1 MASFDSIVIGEDWIS
16 EHYFT
21 TDSAKESF
29 HGKVLE
35 LRKLWDA
42 EKKDGRRTVR
52 DDLLATTGELQTA
65 LAALAENPDAAP
77 TAHAL
82 TRTTFGYPAALSTY
96 TAERAGSA
104 LEIPDALLD
113 GVTSVLFLQAVP
125 VASIEDLLDPDTGQL
140 ITPAVEDGKPID
152 SASKAVSAAFRS
164 DNPPVFVV
172 VQAGQWLLLAEAERW
187 AEGRY
192 LAVDLL
198 VVAERRHE
206 AKGGEIDRVAA
217 MFGKQALLP
226 DADGNIW
233 WTGVLEDSVKHTVGV
248 SKDLR
253 EGIRLSI
260 EIIANEVVR
269 RRADQGLTLDG
280 IEGQDL
286 AKHSLRFLY
295 RILFLLY
302 AEASP
307 EMRVLPTGAAEY
319 EEGYGLDRLRELTLT
334 ELVSEQSRTGTHLYE
349 SLATLFR
356 LVDRGHS
363 PAVRED
369 AADDPAPGLEF
380 QPLRAD
386 LFKPESTA
394 LIDEVGLGNEATQRV
409 LEHLLLSKESKG
421 RRGADRG
428 FISYAELGI
437 NQLGAVYEGLMSYT
451 GFFAEEDLYE
461 VAKNGDPEKG
471 SWVVPVDRSD
481 HLDEKDFV
489 RVVDEATGED
499 KPVLHRKGTFVF
511 RLAGRERQQSA
522 SYYTPEVL
530 TKFVVSQALEE
541 LLDQN
546 DERTTPEQI
555 LELTICE
562 PALGSGAFAIEAV
575 RQLAAEY
582 LKRKQEDLGE
592 LIDADQYPVELQ
604 KVKAHIALHQVY
616 GVDLNAT
623 AVELAE
629 ISLWLDTMVA
639 GLQAPWFG
647 LHLRRGNSLIGARRS
662 VYAPSLLTK
671 KQWLKTPA
679 KDVPLG
685 KEIGAGIHH
694 FLLPSEGWGAVVDT
708 AEAKKYAPEKREELR
723 LWRNEIRKSPG
734 KAIVK
739 RLQALAQRVDTLWGF
754 TLRRLT
760 IAESEIRRDI
770 HLWGSNPVD
779 HTPAVTREEIERA
792 LHDESGAYRRLRRA
806 LDAWCSLWFWPLTT
820 GIEPPDWDQWV
831 GGLEAILGVPSKAG
845 KFEKY
850 GQTSMAGDMSWQ
862 ELDVAED
869 TDRAFAQAAP
879 IGRAIASFPWLEA
892 AADIAGTQ
900 GFFHWELDFAPVF
913 ARGGFDLQ
921 AGNPPWVRPRSD
933 INALLAEGD
942 PWWQLAVKPTQE
954 QVKAARE
961 ATLALPGIRDL
972 VLQGTVDVA
981 STSAFV
987 GSPSE
992 YPLLAGLQPDLY
1004 RCFMTLTWRNA
1015 KPTGSVGLIHLESH
1029 FTDEKAGTLRA
1040 ETYRRLRR
1048 HWQFIN
1054 ELQLFE
1060 IQHQKRYG
1068 VNVYGDSQNPDFHQ
1082 AASLYHPDTVVRSL
1096 EHDGSGTEPGIK
1108 DLDDNW
1114 DVRPHA
1120 SRIVTVTS
1128 ETLRSWHA
1136 VLETED
1142 IPIEHTRM
1150 VYAVNRSTATVLDKL
1165 ARAPRIGALGLRFS
1179 RGWDESIDRAKGYF
1193 DSEWG
1198 VSESWDS
1205 VILQGSHLSV
1215 GRPLYKYPNESML
1228 HNTDWTEVD
1237 LEALA
1242 PDEIPVTSYKPRGD
1256 RARYDAAYTRWK
1268 TEPEDSSIPAR
1279 KHYRLAWRN
1288 MAANTGERTLIPAL
1302 IPPGTAHIHGVSSVG
1317 LPESDVTLAV
1327 VGGCTTSLLHDFA
1340 VRVAPKSTISAST
1353 LDRLPFV
1360 DNDVLRPLILLRSLR
1375 LNCVTSA
1382 YASLWEELYDG
1393 SWQHDSWVPG
1403 VGLDYIG
1410 RAGLGNVSPDW
1421 TCATPLRRAVD
1432 RRQALVEIDAIVAI
1446 ALGITADE
1454 LVTIYRTQFP
1464 VLQGYDR
1471 EAVYDS
1477 NGRQLPT
1484 KLASEY
1490 RKKGFVSTVDLTVGG
1505 VSFTEPFSSIDRA
1518 TDLNV
1523 AHKHFQQIATAESRR
1538 NQNPRHLDCV
1548 SGPTSQKR

>member
-42 EKKDGRRTVR
+42 EAKEGRATVR
-52 DDLLATTGELQTA
+52 SDLLAATKDLQTA
-65 LAALAENPDAAP
+65 LAGLAENPDAA
-77 TAHAL
+77 TEAHAL
-82 TRTTFGYPAALSTY
+82 TRTTFGYPASLSTF
-96 TAERAGSA
+96 TAERAGSE
-104 LEIPDALLD
+104 LEIPDAKLD
-113 GVTSVLFLQAVP
+113 GVASVLFLQAVP
-125 VASIEDLLDPDTGQL
+125 VASIEDLLDPETGLL
-140 ITPAVEDGKPID
+140 IAPAVEDGKPIE

-164 DNPPVFVV
+164 DTPPVFVV

-192 LAVDLL
+192 LAVDML

-217 MFGKQALLP
+217 MFGRQALLP

-260 EIIANEVVR
+260 EIIANEVVKR
-269 RRADQGLTLDG
+269 RGAKGLTLDG
-280 IEGQDL
+280 IDGQDL

-363 PAVRED
+363 PAVRENV
-369 AADDPAPGLEF
+369 ADDPAPGLEF

-421 RRGADRG
+421 RRGSDRG

-471 SWVVPVDRSD
+471 SWVVPTNRSD
-481 HLDEKDFV
+481 HLSESDFV
-489 RVVDEATGED
+489 RKIDEATGEE

-582 LKRKQEDLGE
+582 LKRKQENLGE

-685 KEIGAGIHH
+685 EEIGAGIHH
-694 FLLPSEGWGAVVDT
+694 FLLPSEGWGAVIDT
-708 AEAKKYAPEKREELR
+708 AEAKTYAPKKREELR
-723 LWRNEIRKSPG
+723 LWRNEIRKSPS

-739 RLQALAQRVDTLWGF
+739 RLAALAQRVEMLWEF

-770 HLWGSNPVD
+770 RLWGSEPVD
-779 HTPAVTREEIERA
+779 HAPAVTREEIENV
-792 LHDESGAYRRLRRA
+792 LSNPNGAYQRLRRVM
-806 LDAWCSLWFWPLTT
+806 DAWCAIWSWPLTT
-820 GIEPPDWDQWV
+820 DTEPPDWDQWV
-831 GGLEAILGVPSKAG
+831 GGLEAVLGVPVKETAA
-845 KFEKY
+845 ERR
-850 GQTSMAGDMSWQ
+850 GQMSIGRDTSWQ
-862 ELDVAED
+862 KLAFAEENDLLLSRAMAVGHAYHQFPWLDVAQRIAED
-869 TDRAFAQAAP
+869 
-879 IGRAIASFPWLEA
+879 
-892 AADIAGTQ
+892 Q
-900 GFFHWELDFAPVF
+900 GYFHWELDFTPVF

-921 AGNPPWVRPRSD
+921 VGNPPWVRPDWDEASV
-933 INALLAEGD
+933 LAEFD
-942 PWWQLAVKPTQE
+942 PWWQLAEKPAE
-954 QVKAARE
+954 PHKKAKRAEVLEKPAAQQYFLDERSAQAGNNE
-961 ATLALPGIRDL
+961 HLGSATDRPILD
-972 VLQGTVDVA
+972 
-981 STSAFV
+981 
-987 GSPSE
+987 
-992 YPLLAGLQPDLY
+992 GLQPDLY
-1004 RCFMTLTWRNA
+1004 RCFMQSTWRL
-1015 KPTGSVGLIHLESH
+1015 TGRRGIVGLIHPESH
-1029 FTDEKAGTLRA
+1029 FNEIRANSLRS
-1040 ETYRRLRR
+1040 ETYHRLRR
-1048 HWQFIN
+1048 HWQFRNEQSLFSEIN
-1054 ELQLFE
+1054 HTRL
-1060 IQHQKRYG
+1060 YG
-1068 VNVYGDSQNPDFHQ
+1068 VHIYGPRRSAPNFLQANWIFH
-1082 AASLYHPDTVVRSL
+1082 PETVSRSL
-1096 EHDGSGTEPGIK
+1096 IHDGTGIQPGIK
-1108 DLDDNW
+1108 TDSDKW
-1114 DVRPHA
+1114 DSSPHA
-1120 SRIVTVTS
+1120 DRILHIDSSTLNQWAALVDEPGTPAS
-1128 ETLRSWHA
+1128 EARMLYPANLASAA
-1136 VLETED
+1136 VLEKLSASERLSSIEFSWTPGWHESAD
-1142 IPIEHTRM
+1142 KKRGLIESAASIPQDWRE
-1150 VYAVNRSTATVLDKL
+1150 A
-1165 ARAPRIGALGLRFS
+1165 
-1179 RGWDESIDRAKGYF
+1179 
-1193 DSEWG
+1193 
-1198 VSESWDS
+1198 
-1205 VILQGSHLSV
+1205 ILQGPHISV
-1215 GRPLYKYPNESML
+1215 ATPIFKQPNETLKNNLDWSTIEVESL
-1228 HNTDWTEVD
+1228 SPDFIPRTSFRPSTDY
-1237 LEALA
+1237 AHY
-1242 PDEIPVTSYKPRGD
+1242 IG
-1256 RARYDAAYTRWK
+1256 AYPKWN
-1268 TEPEDSSIPAR
+1268 ENPSSSFF
-1279 KHYRLAWRN
+1279 RLAWRK
-1288 MAANTGERTLIPAL
+1288 MADSATVRTLHTAI
-1302 IPPGTAHIHGVSSVG
+1302 IPPGPCHIHGVYSMTTADMKDLAVAAGITSSLAADFFMKVYG
-1317 LPESDVTLAV
+1317 AANITSGVFEKLPHFRGHALESD
-1327 VGGCTTSLLHDFA
+1327 
-1340 VRVAPKSTISAST
+1340 
-1353 LDRLPFV
+1353 
-1360 DNDVLRPLILLRSLR
+1360 LILRSLR
-1375 LNCVTSA
+1375 LNCVVQP
-1382 YASLWEELYDG
+1382 YAPLWQELYDAK
-1393 SWQHDSWVPG
+1393 WQGATWVPDTG
-1403 VGLDYIG
+1403 VKYKG
-1410 RAGLGNVSPDW
+1410 RNPLGAVEPAW
-1421 TCATPLRRAVD
+1421 EWATPLRRAAD
-1432 RRQALVEIDAIVAI
+1432 RRHALVEIDAIVAI
-1446 ALGITADE
+1446 MLGITADE
-1454 LVTIYRTQFP
+1454 LLTIYRTQFP
-1464 VLQGYDR
+1464 VLQKYER
-1471 EAVYDS
+1471 EALYDAT
-1477 NGRQLPT
+1477 GRLIPT

-1490 RKKGFVSTVDLTVGG
+1490 RKKGSLKLADLTVDGITYKGPFTGVDRERDMKLAHDHFLGLSTTHQSGG
-1505 VSFTEPFSSIDRA
+1505 
-1518 TDLNV
+1518 
-1523 AHKHFQQIATAESRR
+1523 
-1538 NQNPRHLDCV
+1538 HL
-1548 SGPTSQKR
+1548 

>member
-42 EKKDGRRTVR
+42 EKKDGRSTIR
-52 DDLLATTGELQTA
+52 DDLLAATGELQTA

-77 TAHAL
+77 EAHAL
-82 TRTTFGYPAALSTY
+82 TRTALGYPAALSTF
-96 TAERAGSA
+96 TAERAGSELA
-104 LEIPDALLD
+104 IPNARLD

-125 VASIEDLLDPDTGQL
+125 AASIEDLLDPDTGQL
-140 ITPAVEDGKPID
+140 ITPAIEDGKPIE

-164 DNPPVFVV
+164 DTPPAFVV

-217 MFGKQALLP
+217 MFGRQALLP
-226 DADGNIW
+226 DGDGNVW

-260 EIIANEVVR
+260 EIIANEVVC

-356 LVDRGHS
+356 LVDRGHT
-363 PAVRED
+363 PAVREGVE
-369 AADDPAPGLEF
+369 DDPAPGLEF

-409 LEHLLLSKESKG
+409 LEHLLLSKEAKG
-421 RRGADRG
+421 RKGAERG

-471 SWVVPVDRSD
+471 SWVVPTNRSD
-481 HLDEKDFV
+481 HLDPKDFV
-489 RVVDEATGED
+489 RKVDEATGEE
-499 KPVLHRKGTFVF
+499 KPVLHEKGTFVF

-546 DERTTPEQI
+546 NERTTPEQI
-555 LELTICE
+555 LQLSICE

-662 VYAPSLLTK
+662 VYAPSLLAR
-671 KQWLKTPA
+671 KQWLKEPA

-685 KEIGAGIHH
+685 EEIGAGIHH
-694 FLLPSEGWGAVVDT
+694 FLLPSEGWGAVIDT
-708 AEAKKYAPEKREELR
+708 AEARTYAPEKREELR
-723 LWRNEIRKSPG
+723 LWRNEIRKSPS

-739 RLQALAQRVDTLWGF
+739 RLAALAQRVETLWEF

-770 HLWGSNPVD
+770 PLWGSDPVT
-779 HTPAVTREEIERA
+779 HTPAVTREEIENV
-792 LHDESGAYRRLRRA
+792 LSNPNGAYQRLRRVM
-806 LDAWCSLWFWPLTT
+806 DAWCAIWSWPLTT
-820 GIEPPDWDQWV
+820 DVEPPDWDQWV
-831 GGLEAILGVPSKAG
+831 GGLEATLGVPPKAG
-845 KFEKY
+845 RFEKY
-850 GQTSMAGDMSWQ
+850 GQTSLSGDMSWQ

-869 TDRAFAQAAP
+869 TDLTFAQAFP
-879 IGRAIASFPWLEA
+879 IEKALDGFPWLQA
-892 AADIAGTQ
+892 AAEIADTQ
-900 GFFHWELDFAPVF
+900 GFFQWELDFAPVM
-913 ARGGFDLQ
+913 AHGGFDLQ
-921 AGNPPWVRPRSD
+921 VGNPPWVRPD
-933 INALLAEGD
+933 WDEAGMLAEFD
-942 PWWQLAVKPTQE
+942 PWWQLTDK
-954 QVKAARE
+954 
-961 ATLALPGIRDL
+961 
-972 VLQGTVDVA
+972 
-981 STSAFV
+981 
-987 GSPSE
+987 PSE
-992 YPLLAGLQPDLY
+992 QAKQHKRDEALADTHQVLNLLRERSMQAGATAFLGSASDWPILSGLRTDLY
-1004 RCFMTLTWRNA
+1004 RCFMERTWRSSTQSGA
-1015 KPTGSVGLIHLESH
+1015 IGLIHPDSH
-1029 FTDEKAGTLRA
+1029 FSEIRAVQLRT
-1040 ETYRRLRR
+1040 ESYRRLRR
-1048 HWQFIN
+1048 HWAFSNQLKLFSEIGNTREFAVHIYGCRYTKVSFI
-1054 ELQLFE
+1054 QASSLFHPE
-1060 IQHQKRYG
+1060 T
-1068 VNVYGDSQNPDFHQ
+1068 VTS
-1082 AASLYHPDTVVRSL
+1082 SLR
-1096 EHDGSGTEPGIK
+1096 HDGSGPEPGIK
-1108 DLDDNW
+1108 TADDRWNTA
-1114 DVRPHA
+1114 PHA
-1120 SRIVTVTS
+1120 RRILAIRESTLQTWADLIDEPGTPPQNARMLYPTNQATS
-1128 ETLRSWHA
+1128 QA
-1136 VLETED
+1136 LE
-1142 IPIEHTRM
+1142 
-1150 VYAVNRSTATVLDKL
+1150 KL
-1165 ARAPRIGALGLRFS
+1165 AAAPRVGESQFNWTSGWNETTDRK
-1179 RGWDESIDRAKGYF
+1179 RGFFTSGSATPDKWEHA
-1193 DSEWG
+1193 
-1198 VSESWDS
+1198 
-1205 VILQGSHLSV
+1205 ILQGPHITVSTPIFQEPNASMKSH
-1215 GRPLYKYPNESML
+1215 RDYQ
-1228 HNTDWTEVD
+1228 EVD
-1237 LEALA
+1237 LTELGE
-1242 PDEIPVTSYKPRGD
+1242 DFIPRTSYQLNKPDQEYFASYPHWGENSSVDYYRVCWRFMAD
-1256 RARYDAAYTRWK
+1256 SATVRTLHAAILPPGPSFVGTIFSATLPTTKDTVIAGGIW
-1268 TEPEDSSIPAR
+1268 SSISADFFVKVSGFSQLR
-1279 KHYRLAWRN
+1279 H
-1288 MAANTGERTLIPAL
+1288 
-1302 IPPGTAHIHGVSSVG
+1302 GTM
-1317 LPESDVTLAV
+1317 
-1327 VGGCTTSLLHDFA
+1327 
-1340 VRVAPKSTISAST
+1340 R
-1353 LDRLPFV
+1353 RLPHIR
-1360 DNDVLRPLILLRSLR
+1360 DHSLERHLLLRTLR
-1375 LNCVTSA
+1375 LNCLVRA
-1382 YASLWEELYDG
+1382 YAPLWNDMYDD
-1393 SWQHDSWVPG
+1393 SWQGDSWVPG
-1403 VGLDYIG
+1403 VGFDRTG
-1410 RAGLGNVSPDW
+1410 RARLGDVGKEW
-1421 TCATPLRRAVD
+1421 EWATPLRRAAD

-1446 ALGITADE
+1446 MLGITADE
-1454 LVTIYRTQFP
+1454 LLTIYRTQFP
-1464 VLQGYDR
+1464 VLQKYER
-1471 EAVYDS
+1471 EALYDAT
-1477 NGRQLPT
+1477 GRQLPT

-1490 RKKGFVSTVDLTVGG
+1490 RKKGPLKPADLTVDGI
-1505 VSFTEPFSSIDRA
+1505 TYQEPFTGIDRERDMKLA
-1518 TDLNV
+1518 YV
-1523 AHKHFQQIATAESRR
+1523 YFQERT
-1538 NQNPRHLDCV
+1538 NQP
-1548 SGPTSQKR
+1548 

>member
-29 HGKVLE
+29 QGKVLE

-42 EKKDGRRTVR
+42 EKKEGRTTVR
-52 DDLLATTGELQTA
+52 DDLLAAAGALQTA
-65 LAALAENPDAAP
+65 LAGLAESPDAAP
-77 TAHAL
+77 EAHAL
-82 TRTTFGYPAALSTY
+82 ARTTFGYPAVLATF
-96 TAERAGSA
+96 TADRAGSE
-104 LEIPDALLD
+104 LEIPDAKLD
-113 GVTSVLFLQAVP
+113 GTSSVLFLQAVP
-125 VASIEDLLDPDTGQL
+125 VASIEDVLDPETGLL
-140 ITPAVEDGKPID
+140 IAPAVEDGKPID

-164 DNPPVFVV
+164 DAPPAFVV

-217 MFGKQALLP
+217 VFGRQALLP

-233 WTGVLEDSVKHTVGV
+233 WAGVLEDSVKHTVGV

-269 RRADQGLTLDG
+269 RRAAKSLTLDG
-280 IEGQDL
+280 IDGQDL

-334 ELVSEQSRTGTHLYE
+334 ELVSEQARTGTHLYE

-363 PAVRED
+363 PAVRENV
-369 AADDPAPGLEF
+369 ADDPAPGLQF

-386 LFKPESTA
+386 LFKPEATA

-421 RRGADRG
+421 RKGAERG

-471 SWVVPVDRSD
+471 SWVVPVGRSD

-489 RVVDEATGED
+489 RAVDEATGEE

-555 LELTICE
+555 LDLTICE

-592 LIDADQYPVELQ
+592 LIDADQYPLELQ

-679 KDVPLG
+679 KDVPLSSPVEPSPSPVEPG
-685 KEIGAGIHH
+685 RNPIGAGIHH
-694 FLLPSEGWGAVVDT
+694 FLLPSEGWGAVIDT
-708 AEAKKYAPEKREELR
+708 AEAKTYAPEKREELR
-723 LWRNEIRKSPG
+723 LWRNKIRKYPS
-734 KAIVK
+734 KDINK
-739 RLQALAQRVDTLWGF
+739 RLAALAQRVETLWEF
-754 TLRRLT
+754 TIRRLT

-770 HLWGSNPVD
+770 HLWGSDPVD
-779 HTPAVTREEIERA
+779 HSSVVTREQIERV
-792 LHDESGAYRRLRRA
+792 LHDEDGAYRRVRRA
-806 LDAWCSLWFWPLTT
+806 MDAWCAIWSWPLTT
-820 GIEPPDWDQWV
+820 DIEPPDWDQWV
-831 GGLEAILGVPSKAG
+831 GGLEAILGVPPKAG

-850 GQTSMAGDMSWQ
+850 GQTSLAGDMSWR

-869 TDRAFAQAAP
+869 ADRTFAQALP
-879 IGRAIASFPWLEA
+879 IEKALDSFQWLSLAASIA
-892 AADIAGTQ
+892 DTQ
-900 GFFHWELDFAPVF
+900 GYFHWELDFAPVF

-921 AGNPPWVRPRSD
+921 VGNPPWVRPD
-933 INALLAEGD
+933 WDEAGVLAEFD
-942 PWWQLAVKPTQE
+942 PWWQLADKPAETIKRRKRRDALDRSELLRAFLDERAE
-954 QVKAARE
+954 QSAVTE
-961 ATLALPGIRDL
+961 QLGS
-972 VLQGTVDVA
+972 GVDRPV
-981 STSAFV
+981 
-987 GSPSE
+987 
-992 YPLLAGLQPDLY
+992 LAGLRTDLY
-1004 RCFMTLTWRNA
+1004 RCFMDQTWRSAAPN
-1015 KPTGSVGLIHLESH
+1015 GIVGLIHQDSH
-1029 FTDEKAGTLRA
+1029 FTELRA
-1040 ETYRRLRR
+1040 KSLRQAAYRRLRR
-1048 HWQFIN
+1048 HWQFRN
-1054 ELQLFE
+1054 EQRLFE
-1060 IQHQKRYG
+1060 IHNAIEYAVHIYG
-1068 VNVYGDSQNPDFHQ
+1068 RELEPRFMQ
-1082 AASLYHPDTVVRSL
+1082 ASSLYHPDTVSRSL
-1096 EHDGSGTEPGIK
+1096 NHDGSGAAPGIK
-1108 DLDDNW
+1108 DDVGDW
-1114 DVRPHA
+1114 DLRPHA
-1120 SRIVTVTS
+1120 QRIIEVDKSVLSTWANLVDEPGTNALDARILYPINAAS
-1128 ETLRSWHA
+1128 ARVLGKMAAVPRLGEVDFDWTFGWNET
-1136 VLETED
+1136 T
-1142 IPIEHTRM
+1142 
-1150 VYAVNRSTATVLDKL
+1150 
-1165 ARAPRIGALGLRFS
+1165 
-1179 RGWDESIDRAKGYF
+1179 DRQRDLFISKSAIAS
-1193 DSEWG
+1193 DWR
-1198 VSESWDS
+1198 D
-1205 VILQGSHLSV
+1205 VILQGPHLTVSN
-1215 GRPLYKYPNESML
+1215 PLYQTPNETMRSNKDYSETAL
-1228 HNTDWTEVD
+1228 D
-1237 LEALA
+1237 LIETNY
-1242 PDEIPVTSYKPRGD
+1242 IPRTSYQIAKP
-1256 RARYDAAYTRWK
+1256 YDEYISAYPKWDNR
-1268 TEPEDSSIPAR
+1268 PSSEFF
-1279 KHYRLAWRN
+1279 RLAWRRMCN
-1288 MAANTGERTLIPAL
+1288 SGNVRTVHPAI
-1302 IPPGTAHIHGVSSVG
+1302 IPPGPCHMHLVLSARISNTRDTALAAGFWSSLAVDFFVKVAGVSDLTQNVIRRF
-1317 LPESDVTLAV
+1317 PHVQD
-1327 VGGCTTSLLHDFA
+1327 H
-1340 VRVAPKSTISAST
+1340 
-1353 LDRLPFV
+1353 
-1360 DNDVLRPLILLRSLR
+1360 PLSSQLLLRSLR
-1375 LNCVTSA
+1375 LNCIVEP
-1382 YASLWEELYDG
+1382 YAPLWEELYDDV
-1393 SWQHDSWVPG
+1393 WQQDSWVPG
-1403 VGLDYIG
+1403 VGVDYVSRTPLGKAG
-1410 RAGLGNVSPDW
+1410 RHW
-1421 TCATPLRRAVD
+1421 EWATPLRRAAD
-1432 RRQALVEIDAIVAI
+1432 RRQALVEIDALVAVM
-1446 ALGITADE
+1446 LGITAEE
-1454 LVTIYRTQFP
+1454 LLTIYRTQFP
-1464 VLQGYDR
+1464 VLQKYERDALYD
-1471 EAVYDS
+1471 AT
-1477 NGRQLPT
+1477 GRQLPA

-1490 RKKGFVSTVDLTVGG
+1490 RKKGSLRPANLTVDGITYR
-1505 VSFTEPFSSIDRA
+1505 EPFTGVDRER
-1518 TDLNV
+1518 DMED
-1523 AHKHFQQIATAESRR
+1523 AHNYFTNLKSD
-1538 NQNPRHLDCV
+1538 N
-1548 SGPTSQKR
+1548 

>member
-42 EKKDGRRTVR
+42 EKKEGRTTVR
-52 DDLLATTGELQTA
+52 DGLLATTKELQTV
-65 LAALAENPDAAP
+65 LAGLAENPDAAP
-77 TAHAL
+77 EAHAL
-82 TRTTFGYPAALSTY
+82 ARNAFGYPAALSTF
-96 TAERAGSA
+96 TGERAGSE
-104 LEIPDALLD
+104 LEIPDAQLD

-125 VASIEDLLDPDTGQL
+125 VTSIEDLLDPETGLL
-140 ITPAVEDGKPID
+140 ITPAVEDGKPIEA
-152 SASKAVSAAFRS
+152 ASKAVSAAFRS
-164 DNPPVFVV
+164 DAPPAFVV

-217 MFGKQALLP
+217 MFGRQALLP

-233 WTGVLEDSVKHTVGV
+233 WSRVLEDSVKHTVGV

-269 RRADQGLTLDG
+269 RRADKGLTLDG
-280 IEGQDL
+280 IDGQDL

-334 ELVSEQSRTGTHLYE
+334 ELVSERARTGTHLYE

-356 LVDRGHS
+356 LVDKGHT

-369 AADDPAPGLEF
+369 VADDPAPGLEF

-421 RRGADRG
+421 RRGGDRG

-451 GFFAEEDLYE
+451 GFFAEEDLFE

-489 RVVDEATGED
+489 RTVDEATGEE

-530 TKFVVSQALEE
+530 TRFVVSQALEE
-541 LLDQN
+541 LLDQ
-546 DERTTPEQI
+546 DGVRTTPEQI

-592 LIDADQYPVELQ
+592 LIDADQYAVELQ

-679 KDVPLG
+679 RDVPLG
-685 KEIGAGIHH
+685 EEIGAGIHH
-694 FLLPSEGWGAVVDT
+694 FLLPSEGWGAVIDT
-708 AEAKKYAPEKREELR
+708 AEAKTYAKDRRDELVT
-723 LWRNEIRKSPG
+723 WRKGIRASPS
-734 KAIVK
+734 KPIVK
-739 RLQALAQRVDTLWGF
+739 RLQALAQRVETLWEF

-770 HLWGSNPVD
+770 DLWGLQREEQP
-779 HTPAVTREEIERA
+779 TGAVTREQIERV
-792 LHDESGAYRRLRRA
+792 LRDEDGAYRRLRRA
-806 LDAWCSLWFWPLTT
+806 MDAWCAIWSWPLTT
-820 GIEPPDWDQWV
+820 EIEPPDWDQWV
-831 GGLEAILGVPSKAG
+831 GGLEAILGVPPKAG

-850 GQTSMAGDMSWQ
+850 GQTSLAGDMNWQ

-869 TDRAFAQAAP
+869 TDRTFAQALSIEKALD
-879 IGRAIASFPWLEA
+879 GFPWLQI
-892 AADIAGTQ
+892 AADIADMQ
-900 GFFHWELDFAPVF
+900 GFFHWELDFSPVL

-921 AGNPPWVRPRSD
+921 VGNPPWVRPRSD

-942 PWWQLAVKPTQE
+942 PWWQLASKPTQE
-954 QVKAARE
+954 QVRAKLDT
-961 ATLALPGIRDL
+961 TLTLPGIRNL
-972 VLQGTVDVA
+972 FLQATAEVA
-981 STSAFV
+981 STAAFV
-987 GSPSE
+987 GSANE

-1015 KPTGSVGLIHLESH
+1015 RSTGSVGLIHLESH
-1029 FTDEKAGTLRA
+1029 FTDEKAGSLRA

-1054 ELQLFE
+1054 EL
-1060 IQHQKRYG
+1060 
-1068 VNVYGDSQNPDFHQ
+1068 
-1082 AASLYHPDTVVRSL
+1082 
-1096 EHDGSGTEPGIK
+1096 
-1108 DLDDNW
+1108 
-1114 DVRPHA
+1114 
-1120 SRIVTVTS
+1120 
-1128 ETLRSWHA
+1128 
-1136 VLETED
+1136 
-1142 IPIEHTRM
+1142 
-1150 VYAVNRSTATVLDKL
+1150 KL
-1165 ARAPRIGALGLRFS
+1165 
-1179 RGWDESIDRAKGYF
+1179 
-1193 DSEWG
+1193 
-1198 VSESWDS
+1198 
-1205 VILQGSHLSV
+1205 
-1215 GRPLYKYPNESML
+1215 
-1228 HNTDWTEVD
+1228 
-1237 LEALA
+1237 
-1242 PDEIPVTSYKPRGD
+1242 
-1256 RARYDAAYTRWK
+1256 
-1268 TEPEDSSIPAR
+1268 
-1279 KHYRLAWRN
+1279 
-1288 MAANTGERTLIPAL
+1288 
-1302 IPPGTAHIHGVSSVG
+1302 
-1317 LPESDVTLAV
+1317 
-1327 VGGCTTSLLHDFA
+1327 
-1340 VRVAPKSTISAST
+1340 
-1353 LDRLPFV
+1353 
-1360 DNDVLRPLILLRSLR
+1360 
-1375 LNCVTSA
+1375 
-1382 YASLWEELYDG
+1382 
-1393 SWQHDSWVPG
+1393 
-1403 VGLDYIG
+1403 
-1410 RAGLGNVSPDW
+1410 
-1421 TCATPLRRAVD
+1421 
-1432 RRQALVEIDAIVAI
+1432 
-1446 ALGITADE
+1446 
-1454 LVTIYRTQFP
+1454 
-1464 VLQGYDR
+1464 
-1471 EAVYDS
+1471 
-1477 NGRQLPT
+1477 
-1484 KLASEY
+1484 
-1490 RKKGFVSTVDLTVGG
+1490 
-1505 VSFTEPFSSIDRA
+1505 
-1518 TDLNV
+1518 
-1523 AHKHFQQIATAESRR
+1523 
-1538 NQNPRHLDCV
+1538 
-1548 SGPTSQKR
+1548 

>member
-42 EKKDGRRTVR
+42 EKKEGRTAVR
-52 DDLLATTGELQTA
+52 DDLLAAAGALQTA
-65 LAALAENPDAAP
+65 LAGLAENPDTARE
-77 TAHAL
+77 AHAL
-82 TRTTFGYPAALSTY
+82 TRATFGYPVAPSTF
-96 TAERAGSA
+96 TAERAGSE
-104 LEIPDALLD
+104 LEIPDARLD
-113 GVTSVLFLQAVP
+113 GTTSVLFLQAVP
-125 VASIEDLLDPDTGQL
+125 VAAIEDLLDPETGLL
-140 ITPAVEDGKPID
+140 ISPAVEDGKPIE

-164 DNPPVFVV
+164 DTPPAFVV
-172 VQAGQWLLLAEAERW
+172 VQAGQWLLLAESERW

-217 MFGKQALLP
+217 MFGRQALLP

-269 RRADQGLTLDG
+269 RRAAKNLTLAG
-280 IEGQDL
+280 IDGQDL

-356 LVDRGHS
+356 LVDRGHT
-363 PAVRED
+363 PAVRDENP
-369 AADDPAPGLEF
+369 DDPAPGLEF

-409 LEHLLLSKESKG
+409 LEHLLLSKEAKG
-421 RRGADRG
+421 RRGNDRG

-489 RVVDEATGED
+489 RAVDQATGEE

-511 RLAGRERQQSA
+511 RLAGRDRQQSA

-555 LELTICE
+555 LQLTICE

-575 RQLAAEY
+575 RKLATEY

-592 LIDADQYPVELQ
+592 LIDADLYPMELQ

-662 VYAPSLLTK
+662 VYTPSLLTK

-679 KDVPLG
+679 KDVQLG
-685 KEIGAGIHH
+685 EEIGAGIHH
-694 FLLPSEGWGAVVDT
+694 FLLPSEGWGAVIDT
-708 AEAKKYAPEKREELR
+708 AEAKTYAPDKREDLR
-723 LWRNEIRKSPG
+723 LWRNEIRKPPS

-739 RLQALAQRVDTLWGF
+739 RLQALAQRVETLWEF

-770 HLWGSNPVD
+770 HLWGSDPVE
-779 HTPAVTREEIERA
+779 HTPAVTREEIETV
-792 LHDESGAYRRLRRA
+792 LGDPNGAYQRLRQVM
-806 LDAWCSLWFWPLTT
+806 DAWCAIWSWPLTT
-820 GIEPPDWDQWV
+820 DVQPPDWDQWV
-831 GGLEAILGVPSKAG
+831 GGLEAMLGVPVKETAA
-845 KFEKY
+845 ERR
-850 GQTSMAGDMSWQ
+850 GQLSISRDTSWQ
-862 ELDVAED
+862 ELGFAEEND
-869 TDRAFAQAAP
+869 LLLSRAMT
-879 IGRAIASFPWLEA
+879 IAHAHHQFPWLEVAHEIA
-892 AADIAGTQ
+892 ARQ

-913 ARGGFDLQ
+913 VRGGFDLQ
-921 AGNPPWVRPRSD
+921 VGNPPWVRPD
-933 INALLAEGD
+933 WDEAGALAEFD
-942 PWWQLAVKPTQE
+942 PWWQLADKPAEAVKRSKRE
-954 QVKAARE
+954 SALSDAA
-961 ATLALPGIRDL
+961 ALNSFLDERANQAGAKEKL
-972 VLQGTVDVA
+972 GSGVDRPV
-981 STSAFV
+981 
-987 GSPSE
+987 
-992 YPLLAGLQPDLY
+992 LAGLQPDLY
-1004 RCFMTLTWRNA
+1004 RCFMERTWRSLA
-1015 KPTGSVGLIHLESH
+1015 PGGTIGLIHPDGH
-1029 FTDEKAGTLRA
+1029 FTELRA
-1040 ETYRRLRR
+1040 RNLRHETYIRLRR
-1048 HWQFIN
+1048 HWEFRNALHLFSEIDRHIHYAVHIYGDARPEPQFI
-1054 ELQLFE
+1054 QASSLF
-1060 IQHQKRYG
+1060 
-1068 VNVYGDSQNPDFHQ
+1068 
-1082 AASLYHPDTVVRSL
+1082 HPDTVVRSL
-1096 EHDGSGTEPGIK
+1096 SHDGSGPEPGLK
-1108 DLDDNW
+1108 DAYGQWNTTPHQSRVVQVDRQTLTTWAALIDEPGTPSDEARMLYPINRASA
-1114 DVRPHA
+1114 DVLNKIA
-1120 SRIVTVTS
+1120 
-1128 ETLRSWHA
+1128 A
-1136 VLETED
+1136 
-1142 IPIEHTRM
+1142 
-1150 VYAVNRSTATVLDKL
+1150 
-1165 ARAPRIGALGLRFS
+1165 APRLGSLQFEWT
-1179 RGWDESIDRAKGYF
+1179 RGWEEDRDRKLGFFESTSSTPDRW
-1193 DSEWG
+1193 EN
-1198 VSESWDS
+1198 
-1205 VILQGSHLSV
+1205 VILQGPHFTVATPLS
-1215 GRPLYKYPNESML
+1215 KQPNTTGST
-1228 HNTDWTEVD
+1228 NRDYTELD
-1237 LEALA
+1237 LDGIGE
-1242 PDEIPVTSYKPRGD
+1242 DFIPRTNYQVTKP
-1256 RARYDAAYTRWK
+1256 YDDYIAAYPKWHD
-1268 TEPEDSSIPAR
+1268 EPSSSFF
-1279 KHYRLAWRN
+1279 RLAWRR
-1288 MAANTGERTLIPAL
+1288 MADSATVRSLHSAVL
-1302 IPPGTAHIHGVSSVG
+1302 PPGPTHVHLILSSSLKNPIDLASAAGIWASLAADFFVKAAGISELNQGV
-1317 LPESDVTLAV
+1317 
-1327 VGGCTTSLLHDFA
+1327 
-1340 VRVAPKSTISAST
+1340 VR
-1353 LDRLPFV
+1353 RLPLIR
-1360 DNDVLRPLILLRSLR
+1360 DHPLQQQLTFRTLR
-1375 LNCVTSA
+1375 LNCMVRP
-1382 YASLWEELYDG
+1382 YAPLWEELYNDA
-1393 SWQHDSWVPG
+1393 WQEESWVPA
-1403 VGLDYIG
+1403 VGIDYVS
-1410 RAGLGNVSPDW
+1410 RAPLGAVGKEWNW
-1421 TCATPLRRAVD
+1421 ETPLRRAAD

-1446 ALGITADE
+1446 MLGITADE
-1454 LVTIYRTQFP
+1454 LLTIYRTQFP
-1464 VLQGYDR
+1464 VLQKYERDALYD
-1471 EAVYDS
+1471 AK
-1477 NGRQLPT
+1477 GRQLPT

-1490 RKKGFVSTVDLTVGG
+1490 RKKGSLKLADLIGPDGT
-1505 VSFTEPFSSIDRA
+1505 TYHEPFTGVDRER
-1518 TDLNV
+1518 DMKL
-1523 AHKHFQQIATAESRR
+1523 AHQYFSAS
-1538 NQNPRHLDCV
+1538 
-1548 SGPTSQKR
+1548 

>member
-42 EKKDGRRTVR
+42 EKKEGRTTVR
-52 DDLLATTGELQTA
+52 DDLLAAAGALQTA
-65 LAALAENPDAAP
+65 LAGLAENPDAAP
-77 TAHAL
+77 DAHSL
-82 TRTTFGYPAALSTY
+82 TRAAFGYPAALSTF
-96 TAERAGSA
+96 TAERAGSE
-104 LEIPDALLD
+104 LEIPNAQID
-113 GVTSVLFLQAVP
+113 GTASVLFLQAVP
-125 VASIEDLLDPDTGQL
+125 VTSIEDLLDPETGLL
-140 ITPAVEDGKPID
+140 ISPAVEDGKPIE
-152 SASKAVSAAFRS
+152 SASKAMSAAFRS
-164 DNPPVFVV
+164 DTPPAFVV

-217 MFGKQALLP
+217 MFGRQALLP

-233 WTGVLEDSVKHTVGV
+233 WAGVLEDSVKHTVGV

-269 RRADQGLTLDG
+269 RRAAKGLTLDG
-280 IEGQDL
+280 IDGQDL

-319 EEGYGLDRLRELTLT
+319 EDGYGLDRLRELTLT
-334 ELVSEQSRTGTHLYE
+334 ELVSEQARTGTHLYE

-363 PAVRED
+363 PAVRENV
-369 AADDPAPGLEF
+369 ADDPAPGLQF

-386 LFKPESTA
+386 LFKPEATA

-421 RRGADRG
+421 RKGADRG

-471 SWVVPVDRSD
+471 SWVVPVGRSD

-489 RVVDEATGED
+489 RAVDEATGEE

-555 LELTICE
+555 LDLTICE

-592 LIDADQYPVELQ
+592 LIDADQYPLELQ

-662 VYAPSLLTK
+662 VYAPNLLAR

-679 KDVPLG
+679 RDVPLG
-685 KEIGAGIHH
+685 EDIGAGIHH
-694 FLLPSEGWGAVVDT
+694 FLLPSGGWGAVIDT
-708 AEAKKYAPEKREELR
+708 AEAKRYAPEKREELR
-723 LWRNEIRKSPG
+723 LWRNEIRKSPS
-734 KAIVK
+734 KEIVK
-739 RLQALAQRVDTLWGF
+739 RLAALAQRVETLWEF
-754 TLRRLT
+754 TLRRLS

-770 HLWGSNPVD
+770 HLWGSDPVE
-779 HTPAVTREEIERA
+779 HTPAVTREQIERV
-792 LHDESGAYRRLRRA
+792 LHDEEGAYRRLRRA
-806 LDAWCSLWFWPLTT
+806 MDAWCAIWSWPLTT
-820 GIEPPDWDQWV
+820 DIEPPDWDRWV
-831 GGLEAILGVPSKAG
+831 GGLEAILGVPPKAG

-850 GQTSMAGDMSWQ
+850 GQTSLAGDMNWQ
-862 ELDVAED
+862 ELDIAED
-869 TDRAFAQAAP
+869 TERTFARALTIEKALD
-879 IGRAIASFPWLEA
+879 GFPWLTVA
-892 AADIAGTQ
+892 AGIADTQ

-913 ARGGFDLQ
+913 AHGGFDLQ
-921 AGNPPWVRPRSD
+921 VGNPPWVRPDWDESGV
-933 INALLAEGD
+933 LAEFD
-942 PWWQLAVKPTQE
+942 PWWQLTDKPTEAIKLIKREGALHQSAARAAYLDERVLQAAVKE
-954 QVKAARE
+954 HLGS
-961 ATLALPGIRDL
+961 ATDRP
-972 VLQGTVDVA
+972 V
-981 STSAFV
+981 
-987 GSPSE
+987 
-992 YPLLAGLQPDLY
+992 LAGLQPDLY
-1004 RCFMTLTWRNA
+1004 RCFMERTWRSLA
-1015 KPTGSVGLIHLESH
+1015 PGGIIGLIHPDSH
-1029 FTDEKAGTLRA
+1029 FTELRA
-1040 ETYRRLRR
+1040 RNLRHATYLRLRR
-1048 HWQFIN
+1048 HWEFRNALHLFSEIDRHIHYAVHTYGQAKSEPQFI
-1054 ELQLFE
+1054 QASSLF
-1060 IQHQKRYG
+1060 H
-1068 VNVYGDSQNPDFHQ
+1068 
-1082 AASLYHPDTVVRSL
+1082 ADTVVRSL
-1096 EHDGSGTEPGIK
+1096 NHDGSGPEPGLK
-1108 DLDDNW
+1108 DLEGRWNTA
-1114 DVRPHA
+1114 PHQN
-1120 SRIVTVTS
+1120 RVV
-1128 ETLRSWHA
+1128 H
-1136 VLETED
+1136 VD
-1142 IPIEHTRM
+1142 
-1150 VYAVNRSTATVLDKL
+1150 RSTLSTWATLIDEPGTPPDE
-1165 ARAPRIGALGLRFS
+1165 ARMLYPINRASADALNKIAAAPRIGELEFEWTAGWHETADRKLGTFEPRF
-1179 RGWDESIDRAKGYF
+1179 
-1193 DSEWG
+1193 G
-1198 VSESWDS
+1198 VPSNWENA
-1205 VILQGSHLSV
+1205 ILQGPHLTV
-1215 GRPLYKYPNESML
+1215 ATPLYKQPNTTGST
-1228 HNTDWTEVD
+1228 NRDYTELD
-1237 LEALA
+1237 LASIGEDFIPCTNYQVAK
-1242 PDEIPVTSYKPRGD
+1242 PYDEYV
-1256 RARYDAAYTRWK
+1256 AAYPKWHA
-1268 TEPEDSSIPAR
+1268 EPSSSFF
-1279 KHYRLAWRN
+1279 RLAWRE
-1288 MAANTGERTLIPAL
+1288 MADVMTVRTLQAAL
-1302 IPPGTAHIHGVSSVG
+1302 LPPGPAHVHTIDSLTLPGLPNELVALAGVSHSLVGDFVIKVIGSSHIQASVW
-1317 LPESDVTLAV
+1317 
-1327 VGGCTTSLLHDFA
+1327 
-1340 VRVAPKSTISAST
+1340 K
-1353 LDRLPFV
+1353 RLPFPV
-1360 DNDVLRPLILLRSLR
+1360 EHALLPQLLLRTLR
-1375 LNCVTSA
+1375 LNSLVRP
-1382 YASLWEELYDG
+1382 YAPLWEELYDDA
-1393 SWQHDSWVPG
+1393 WQQDSWIPG
-1403 VGLDYIG
+1403 VGVDYAG
-1410 RAGLGNVSPDW
+1410 RAPLGDVGKQWEWS
-1421 TCATPLRRAVD
+1421 TPLRRAAD
-1432 RRQALVEIDAIVAI
+1432 RRQALVEIDAIVAVMI
-1446 ALGITADE
+1446 GISADE
-1454 LVTIYRTQFP
+1454 LLTIYRTQFP
-1464 VLQGYDR
+1464 VLQKYER
-1471 EAVYDS
+1471 EALYDAT
-1477 NGRQLPT
+1477 GRQLPG

-1490 RKKGFVSTVDLTVGG
+1490 RKKGSIKPTDRTVGG
-1505 VSFTEPFSSIDRA
+1505 ITYQEPFTGVDRECDLERA
-1518 TDLNV
+1518 HAYFRTLADETTDLSL
-1523 AHKHFQQIATAESRR
+1523 EDSE
-1538 NQNPRHLDCV
+1538 
-1548 SGPTSQKR
+1548 